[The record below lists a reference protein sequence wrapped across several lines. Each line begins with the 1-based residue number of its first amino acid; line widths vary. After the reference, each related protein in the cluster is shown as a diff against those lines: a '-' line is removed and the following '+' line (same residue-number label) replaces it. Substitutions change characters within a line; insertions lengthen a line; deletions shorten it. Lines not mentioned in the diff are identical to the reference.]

1 MNRAALRKLCDEA
14 TPEPW
19 ASHHRASDKTAED
32 DECSGGLGLEIDGPP
47 EPMLRGQFAR
57 AADAAFVAAAR
68 TELPKLLD
76 TLEAVEAWRKEWR
89 GSRAD
94 WDALKAILEGG
105 ER

>member
-1 MNRAALRKLCDEA
+1 MTERVADIREIVETAKKQHAPVYPQFRA
-14 TPEPW
+14 
-19 ASHHRASDKTAED
+19 
-32 DECSGGLGLEIDGPP
+32 LGDI
-47 EPMLRGQFAR
+47 AY
-57 AADAAFVAAAR
+57 
-68 TELPKLLD
+68 LLD